1 MGIKDKLKDA
11 INKGQERARQ
21 ASRKG
26 GKGAT
31 DRPRSSA
38 EKLDEELRRRG
49 EPPRGR

>member
-1 MGIKDKLKDA
+1 MSLKDKLKDA

-26 GKGAT
+26 KGTA
-31 DRPRSSA
+31 DQPRKGA